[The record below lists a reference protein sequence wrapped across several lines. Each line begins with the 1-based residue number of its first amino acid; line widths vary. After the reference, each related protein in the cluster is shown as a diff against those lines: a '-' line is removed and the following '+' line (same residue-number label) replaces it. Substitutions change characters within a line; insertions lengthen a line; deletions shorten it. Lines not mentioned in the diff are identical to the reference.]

1 MVCDRG
7 CHEGHSSGA
16 SVRRHGTT
24 AWIPIGLA
32 AAALMRGPGRP
43 RVASVFAV
51 LLVSF
56 VVGLGAVPAYAATC
70 SGGTTMTIDLAGGES
85 IALSL
90 SGGADPL
97 AIVVTPSDPSCG
109 GFDTST
115 VTAIHVN
122 GTGGNETV
130 TIDQTES
137 APFPHQNTVSID
149 LALGDGTD
157 LLVIT
162 GQSTADAIGF
172 GVNGISLDAGG
183 TPDVTGVGTVESS
196 TVNAGDGDDTVSG
209 REGGGLGGVF
219 AAALTIDGG
228 GGDDALTGGHG
239 DDEISGGSGN
249 DTLKSGAGDDTLDGG
264 SGADVVSGSDA
275 SDVVMG
281 GSGNDQVR
289 GGDGGD
295 TLDGDAGGDTLTGG
309 EGADTVN
316 GGEGNDRLKGGGND
330 DDVNGD
336 PGRDELAGGRGN
348 DRCLG
353 GPDPDSITGCE
364 TGHP

>member
-1 MVCDRG
+1 MLEPRPS
-7 CHEGHSSGA
+7 GHRKL
-16 SVRRHGTT
+16 VRRGVV
-24 AWIPIGLA
+24 ACAALALA
-32 AAALMRGPGRP
+32 A
-43 RVASVFAV
+43 FI
-51 LLVSF
+51 
-56 VVGLGAVPAYAATC
+56 VGLSVVPAFALTC
-70 SGGTTMTIDLAGGES
+70 SGGATMMIDLADGES

-97 AIVVTPSDPSCG
+97 GIVVTPSDPSCG

-130 TIDQTES
+130 TIDQAGS
-137 APFPHQNTVSID
+137 APFPHQSTVSID

-157 LLVIT
+157 SLVIT

-183 TPDVTGVGTVESS
+183 TPDVTGVGTVESF

-209 REGGGLGGVF
+209 REDGGLGDVF
-219 AAALTIDGG
+219 ATALTIDGDVG
-228 GGDDALTGGHG
+228 NDALTGGDG

-249 DTLKSGAGDDTLDGG
+249 DTVKGGAGDDTLDGG
-264 SGADVVSGSDA
+264 SGADVVSGGDA

-281 GSGNDQVR
+281 GSGSDQIK

-295 TLDGDAGGDTLTGG
+295 TIDGGAGGDTVTGG

-316 GGEGNDRLKGGGND
+316 GGDGNDRLKGGGND

>member
-1 MVCDRG
+1 MPRKG
-7 CHEGHSSGA
+7 I
-16 SVRRHGTT
+16 VRVLVSAGMGRWP
-24 AWIPIGLA
+24 WIPIGVA
-32 AAALMRGPGRP
+32 AAALMRSLSRRP
-43 RVASVFAV
+43 RVAAVLGV

-56 VVGLGAVPAYAATC
+56 LVGPSALPAYAATC
-70 SGGTTMTIDLAGGES
+70 SGSTTLTIDLAGGES

-97 AIVVTPSDPSCG
+97 GIEVAPSDPSCG

-115 VTAIHVN
+115 VTTIHVN
-122 GTGGNETV
+122 GTGGNESV
-130 TIDQTES
+130 TIDHNGT

-157 LLVIT
+157 SVVVI
-162 GQSTADAIGF
+162 GQGTADAIGF
-172 GVNGISLDAGG
+172 GINGISLDAGG

-196 TVNAGDGDDTVSG
+196 SVNAGGGDDTVSG
-209 REGGGLGGVF
+209 KEGGGLGGVF
-219 AAALTIDGG
+219 AMALTIRGEDGN
-228 GGDDALTGGHG
+228 DALTGGDG
-239 DDEISGGSGN
+239 DDEISGGSGI
-249 DTLKSGAGDDTLDGG
+249 DTIRGGAGGDTLDGG
-264 SGADVVSGSDA
+264 SGGDVVSGGDA
-275 SDVVMG
+275 SDAVTG
-281 GSGNDQVR
+281 GAGNDQLK

-295 TLDGDAGGDTLTGG
+295 TVDGGAGGDRLSGG

-316 GGEGNDRLKGGGND
+316 GGDGNDGIRGGGND

-336 PGRDELAGGRGN
+336 PGRDELAGGHGN

-364 TGHP
+364 SGHP

>member
-1 MVCDRG
+1 M
-7 CHEGHSSGA
+7 
-16 SVRRHGTT
+16 

-32 AAALMRGPGRP
+32 AATLMRGLSRRP
-43 RVASVFAV
+43 RVAALFGV

-56 VVGLGAVPAYAATC
+56 VVGLSAVPAYAATC
-70 SGGTTMTIDLAGGES
+70 SGSTTMTIDLAGGES

-97 AIVVTPSDPSCG
+97 GIVVTPSDPSCG

-122 GTGGNETV
+122 GTGGNESV
-130 TIDQTES
+130 TIDQTGS
-137 APFPHQNTVSID
+137 AAFPHQITVSID

-196 TVNAGDGDDTVSG
+196 TVNAGDGDDTVSAK
-209 REGGGLGGVF
+209 EGGGLGGVF
-219 AAALTIDGG
+219 TTALTIDGG
-228 GGDDALTGGHG
+228 VGDDVLTGGDG

-264 SGADVVSGSDA
+264 AGA
-275 SDVVMG
+275 
-281 GSGNDQVR
+281 
-289 GGDGGD
+289 
-295 TLDGDAGGDTLTGG
+295 DTLTGG

-316 GGEGNDRLKGGGND
+316 GGDGNDRLKGGGND